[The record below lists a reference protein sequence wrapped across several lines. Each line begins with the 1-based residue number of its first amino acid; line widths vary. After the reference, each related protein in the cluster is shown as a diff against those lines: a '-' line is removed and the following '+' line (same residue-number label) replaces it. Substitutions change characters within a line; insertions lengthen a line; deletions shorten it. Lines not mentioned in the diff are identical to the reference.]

1 MKYIK
6 KIPVADKETK
16 RILMAEGWIK
26 LKEPTN
32 LKIATLLSIP
42 FMIINTIIFIGITIV
57 IYPLSEEFL
66 NIISDFKITLNI
78 NFTVIVYISSIILF
92 TIIHEFIHACF
103 IPNFLKSNKT
113 YWGINR
119 GFGFVYTTEKIKRW
133 RYIIIS
139 IMPFIILSII
149 FPILVNRLGILNKFI
164 LFLCLV
170 NAMGSSVDSLNIW
183 IILRRVPKGATII
196 NNGFETY
203 YRK

>member
-6 KIPVADKETK
+6 KILIVDKETK
-16 RILMAEGWIK
+16 RILIDEGWIK

-32 LKIATLLSIP
+32 LKIAILLSIP
-42 FMIINTIIFIGITIV
+42 FMIINIIIFLGIIV
-57 IYPLSEEFL
+57 FIYPLSEEIL

-78 NFTVIVYISSIILF
+78 NFTMIVYINSIIVF
-92 TIIHEFIHACF
+92 TIIHEFIHACL

-119 GFGFVYTTEKIKRW
+119 GGGFVYTTEKIKRW

-149 FPILVNRLGILNKFI
+149 FPILISSLGILNKFI
-164 LFLCLV
+164 VFLCFL

-196 NNGFETY
+196 SNGFETY